1 MSSLFETELRLDLP
15 SYSPSVP
22 APQYSYEPACDE
34 QRLQLTPSSSAGHRT
49 PTGTFIKKSGKTT
62 VVLTDQE
69 EGTDSP
75 SYGRYGNINGTLLLD
90 ESETV
95 TEVECKIE
103 GKLDTT
109 ISEGGGKSTPLIKQR
124 HILWSKQSA
133 APNGSCSSQLAFSFT
148 LPGTFRDGT
157 EDKPLPPSYHVFCH
171 GTPSLFLKTSYS
183 IRIAITRVVH
193 QKLGLWTK
201 TKHILIPFSYVPR
214 SRAHRPILPRPCFF
228 SSVKTS
234 PEEWYQA
241 ETTIKRR
248 DSSSQ
253 SPLNCHLFVPAGRV
267 YGLKDTIPFHLQIS
281 GRISTLRELFSSTE
295 LSRVYSAESHLTSS
309 SSLPSLNHTPPVIRV
324 FLMRQVT
331 VEIRGQKSWRNIVA
345 GEGALSSVPPLMS
358 SCYSPTSDACR
369 ESEHLDWEGDLRVN
383 DEVDCAGF
391 MVANAQVKDFI
402 MLKITPSESSKSQ
415 FLDLQVSIPIRLVT
429 DSWGDVSSMDSSF

>member
-1 MSSLFETELRLDLP
+1 MCSLFETELGLDLP

-22 APQYSYEPACDE
+22 APLYSCEPACDE
-34 QRLQLTPSSSAGHRT
+34 QRLQLTPSTSAGHRT
-49 PTGTFIKKSGKTT
+49 PTGTFIKRSGKAT
-62 VVLTDQE
+62 VLLGDQE
-69 EGTDSP
+69 EGAESP
-75 SYGRYGNINGTLLLD
+75 SYGRHGDINGTLLLD

-95 TEVECKIE
+95 TEVELKIE

-109 ISEGGGKSTPLIKQR
+109 ISEGGGKSTTLIKQR
-124 HILWSKQSA
+124 HVLWSKQPS
-133 APNGSCSSQLAFSFT
+133 APNAPPPTQLAFSFS
-148 LPGTFRDGT
+148 LPGTFRDGA
-157 EDKPLPPSYHVFCH
+157 ENKPLPPSYHVFCH
-171 GTPSLFLKTSYS
+171 GTPSLFLKTTYS

-201 TKHILIPFSYVPR
+201 TKHILIPFNYVPR

-241 ETTIKRR
+241 ESTIKPRG
-248 DSSSQ
+248 SPSQ
-253 SPLNCHLFVPAGRV
+253 SPLNCHLFIPAGRV

-295 LSRVYSAESHLTSS
+295 LTRVSSAESHLTST
-309 SSLPSLNHTPPVIRV
+309 SSLPSFNHTPPTIRV

-345 GEGALSSVPPLMS
+345 GEGTLSSVPPSMS
-358 SCYSPTSDACR
+358 SRYSPTSDICR
-369 ESEHLDWEGDLRVN
+369 ESENLDWEGELRVN
-383 DEVDCAGF
+383 EEVDCAGF
-391 MVANAQVKDFI
+391 IVANAQVKDFV
-402 MLKITPSESSKSQ
+402 MVKVTPSGSSKSQ
-415 FLDLQVSIPIRLVT
+415 FLDMQVSVPIRLVT
-429 DSWGDVSSMDSSF
+429 DSWGDVSTMDSSF